1 MYGIVGKHGA
11 VSVLGVVAVA
21 IAVAGCDGDAA
32 SAGIRQKGGVSG
44 SESGASLIESILPDW
59 YPGERPVLRYRI
71 DAVRGR
77 LWVLTLGGVELY
89 DIATRRKVAQIAL
102 PEWIWAGE
110 PFSCSPDLAVGPAG
124 EAVVSS
130 DVVPTLWRVD
140 PVTLAVSRH
149 DLMLYEDGGRDIG
162 FTGLAYS
169 AQQGVYFAVSCSARI
184 AMADRSAIAGR
195 AQRHPA
201 FGAASEGLRPRYFAS
216 RSGSEGKPVCRS
228 LCPGGSGGLAR
239 QPGAGSALRLR
250 KIGVLRELAGNGQ

>member
-32 SAGIRQKGGVSG
+32 SAGIRQTGDVSA

-59 YPGERPVLRYRI
+59 YPGERPALRYRL
-71 DAVRGR
+71 DTVRGR
-77 LWVLTLGGVELY
+77 LWVMTLGGIELY

-140 PVTLAVSRH
+140 PDTLAVSRH
-149 DLMLYEDGGRDIG
+149 ELVLDEDRGRDVG
-162 FTGLAYS
+162 FTGLVYS
-169 AQQGVYFAVSCSARI
+169 AQQQAFFAVSSFQGSLWRI
-184 AMADRSAIAGR
+184 DPLLRR
-195 AQRHPA
+195 AQNIPLSA
-201 FGAASEGLRPRYFAS
+201 PLPDACGLALRPRAADERAS
-216 RSGSEGKPVCRS
+216 WFVGFCVRADQGDWLVNLAPDQRSGYVRS
-228 LCPGGSGGLAR
+228 GYCGS
-239 QPGAGSALRLR
+239 
-250 KIGVLRELAGNGQ
+250 